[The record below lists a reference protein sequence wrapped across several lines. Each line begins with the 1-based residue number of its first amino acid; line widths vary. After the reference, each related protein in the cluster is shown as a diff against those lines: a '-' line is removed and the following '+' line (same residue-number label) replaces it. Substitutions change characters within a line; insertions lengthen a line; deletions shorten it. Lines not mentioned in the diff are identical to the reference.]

1 MTRSALGLDDI
12 FQEIIFLEK
21 KIHNDT
27 KIIPL
32 TSGFEICK
40 ITCPDQ
46 VGSFL
51 MKGLMQVISITA
63 GQLFWA
69 RNGFWFYCG
78 HRWKLHGT
86 HQAVHSTDA
95 DTNAIVTT

>member
-1 MTRSALGLDDI
+1 MWHGL
-12 FQEIIFLEK
+12 E
-21 KIHNDT
+21 
-27 KIIPL
+27 
-32 TSGFEICK
+32 
-40 ITCPDQ
+40 PDKMPDNNQ

-78 HRWKLHGT
+78 YRRKLHGM

-95 DTNAIVTT
+95 DENAIVTT